1 MVKEKLQELS
11 QKWEK
16 AKAKEKA
23 ANIER
28 VNIESEMAML
38 LQIPD
43 DLEDT
48 KKYETEDYKVTITG
62 RITKKIDADLL
73 QEIAAENNTSEYL
86 GTLFNWKPTL
96 DAKAWRNANPTIT
109 APLMGAI
116 TSKPGKPS
124 FKVEKI

>member
-1 MVKEKLQELS
+1 MEEKLQELS
-11 QKWEK
+11 KQWEK

-23 ANIER
+23 ANTER
-28 VNIESEMAML
+28 VNIEAEMAMML
-38 LQIPD
+38 NIPE
-43 DLEDT
+43 DLDGT
-48 KKYETEDYKVTITG
+48 KKFETEDYKVTITG

-73 QEIAAENNTSEYL
+73 QEIADENNTSNYL

-109 APLMGAI
+109 SPLMGAI